1 MSDCTPGE
9 GILSAPKIPAGIEI
23 KNGGSF
29 RLPPRGVVQGSIQQE
44 QGNSRTGPVCPPHV
58 NSSSQ
63 NECHAPSLVCSRRLR
78 NSLAAAKLRRGLLEG
93 AAENEV
99 VKPPSAVLWFQ
110 FGRDSLNKR
119 RSAP

>member
-9 GILSAPKIPAGIEI
+9 GILSAPKILAGIEI

-63 NECHAPSLVCSRRLR
+63 NECHAPSQFAVAVCGTRLPPLNSAAVCSMLR
-78 NSLAAAKLRRGLLEG
+78 ATKWS
-93 AAENEV
+93 
-99 VKPPSAVLWFQ
+99 
-110 FGRDSLNKR
+110 
-119 RSAP
+119 